1 MMESV
6 KEFLESST
14 IHGLSYIST
23 SRKVGVKYLWVG
35 IVITGF
41 TISGILIFQ
50 SFKQWN
56 KSPVGTSEE
65 TLPISEISFPRIT
78 VCPPKGTHTALNYFL
93 DKLKHEDNFLDK
105 ETRMTLNATAS
116 KLVEERESW
125 ELMVDSLVFKER
137 RKFRNWYEGI
147 TTASFQFE
155 RIRLPDSI
163 MQTIENRASAE
174 NPYWVYSQNFRMET
188 NATSGSIET
197 PWFGRSYEKETFFPE
212 LDYRC

>member
-65 TLPISEISFPRIT
+65 TLPISEVSFPKIT

-93 DKLKHEDNFLDK
+93 DKLKHEDDFLDK
-105 ETRMTLNATAS
+105 ET
-116 KLVEERESW
+116 
-125 ELMVDSLVFKER
+125 
-137 RKFRNWYEGI
+137 
-147 TTASFQFE
+147 
-155 RIRLPDSI
+155 
-163 MQTIENRASAE
+163 
-174 NPYWVYSQNFRMET
+174 
-188 NATSGSIET
+188 
-197 PWFGRSYEKETFFPE
+197 
-212 LDYRC
+212 